1 MTQERAS
8 SGFALLLV
16 LWTLVILSAV
26 ALTFAASASTEVR
39 ASQDS
44 WNDLQTERLA
54 KSGHDFASY
63 LETRMIGATN
73 ENLAGLPVQSIV
85 AGLKYRVLLDG
96 GTIDLIFEGENGK
109 FDLLSANE
117 AAAGSFWTMWTG
129 DAERGQEIAAA
140 IADWEDSDDTPRSY
154 GAEAES
160 YSGRGYSPR
169 NGGLGSADLSLIKG
183 ISAEDLTPAV
193 TELNGVPAIRQG
205 LLSFISI
212 VPTGNNVNVN
222 YASPNL
228 LRLLPNMT
236 PEILAAILNMREQ
249 AIFKN
254 AQDFR
259 DRLGLSSDSALL
271 NRIAFDRGA
280 TPAILS
286 IARIGTSIRVR
297 SERRVQMQI
306 QRGRN
311 QRDAIKVLAAIER
324 DKPN

>member
-1 MTQERAS
+1 MTQGRTS

-44 WNDLQTERLA
+44 WSDLQAERLA

-85 AGLKYRVLLDG
+85 SGLKYRVLLDG

-109 FDLLSANE
+109 FDLLSADE
-117 AAAGSFWTMWTG
+117 PGAGSFWTMWTG
-129 DAERGQEIAAA
+129 DAQRGQEIAAS

-154 GAEAES
+154 GAEAEF

-169 NGGLGSADLSLIKG
+169 NAGLGSADLPLIKG
-183 ISAEDLTPAV
+183 ISAEDLAPTV
-193 TELNGVPAIRQG
+193 TELNGVPAVRQG
-205 LLSFISI
+205 LFSFISI
-212 VPTGNNVNVN
+212 VPTGSNVNVN

-228 LRLLPNMT
+228 LRVLPNMT
-236 PEILAAILNMREQ
+236 PVILEAILNMREQ
-249 AIFKN
+249 KIFKN
-254 AQDFR
+254 AQDFQ
-259 DRLGLSSDSALL
+259 DRLGLSSDLPL
-271 NRIAFDRGA
+271 MNRIAFDRG
-280 TPAILS
+280 TMPAILS
-286 IARIGTSIRVR
+286 IAKIGTSNTAR
-297 SERRVQMQI
+297 
-306 QRGRN
+306 
-311 QRDAIKVLAAIER
+311 
-324 DKPN
+324 